1 MNDTPTPYFEELN
14 DELVVVFNNVMWIE
28 EAALK
33 QSYFS
38 DITLKDMH
46 TIDAISMY
54 SEKSASQVAKMIHL
68 TPSAMTTAIDRL
80 VDKGYIERRRS
91 DKDRR
96 VVRLGLTHKGRVV
109 YRAHQEFHRDLTHN
123 LLKDMQGSEVETVR
137 RAIHN
142 LVSYLRNV
150 RNIKGEPWNI

>member
-96 VVRLGLTHKGRVV
+96 VVRLG
-109 YRAHQEFHRDLTHN
+109 
-123 LLKDMQGSEVETVR
+123 
-137 RAIHN
+137 
-142 LVSYLRNV
+142 
-150 RNIKGEPWNI
+150 

>member
-1 MNDTPTPYFEELN
+1 MNEKVTIDFETLN
-14 DELVVVFNNVMWIE
+14 SDLVDVFNNVMWIE

-54 SEKSASQVAKMIHL
+54 SEKSASQVAKIIHL
-68 TPSAMTTAIDRL
+68 TPSAMTTAIDKL
-80 VDKGYIERRRS
+80 VEKGYIERRRS
-91 DKDRR
+91 NTDRR

-109 YRAHQEFHRDLTHN
+109 YRAHQGFHRDLTHN
-123 LLKDMQGSEVETVR
+123 LLRDMQPTEIEVVQ

-142 LVSYLRNV
+142 LVRYLANV
-150 RNIKGEPWNI
+150 IKH

>member
-1 MNDTPTPYFEELN
+1 MNEAITLEFEELN
-14 DELVVVFNNVMWIE
+14 SELVDVFNNVMWIE

-33 QSYFS
+33 QSDFS

-68 TPSAMTTAIDRL
+68 TPSAMTTAIDKL
-80 VDKGYIERRRS
+80 VDKGYVERRRS
-91 DKDRR
+91 NTDRR

-109 YRAHQEFHRDLTHN
+109 YRAHQVFHRDLAHN
-123 LLKDMQGSEVETVR
+123 LLKDMQPTEIAAVK

-142 LVSYLRNV
+142 LVCYLANV
-150 RNIKGEPWNI
+150 IKQ

>member
-1 MNDTPTPYFEELN
+1 MNESVLEDFEELN
-14 DELVVVFNNVMWIE
+14 NELVSVFNNVMWIE
-28 EAALK
+28 ETALK

-54 SEKSASQVAKMIHL
+54 SEKSASQVAKIIHL

-91 DKDRR
+91 NTDRR

-109 YRAHQEFHRDLTHN
+109 YRAHQGFHRDLTHN
-123 LLKDMQGSEVETVR
+123 LL
-137 RAIHN
+137 A
-142 LVSYLRNV
+142 VSYTHLTLPTN
-150 RNIKGEPWNI
+150 

>member
-1 MNDTPTPYFEELN
+1 MNEIAPLDFESLN
-14 DELVVVFNNVMWIE
+14 DELVDVFNNVMWIE

-33 QSYFS
+33 KSDFS

-54 SEKSASQVAKMIHL
+54 SEKSASQVARIVHL
-68 TPSAMTTAIDRL
+68 TPSAMTTAIDKL

-91 DKDRR
+91 NQDRR

-109 YRAHQEFHRDLTHN
+109 YRAHQGFHRDLAHN
-123 LLKDMQGSEVETVR
+123 LLNNMEPEEMVVVKK
-137 RAIHN
+137 AIHN
-142 LVSYLRNV
+142 LVCYLANV
-150 RNIKGEPWNI
+150 IKH

>member
-1 MNDTPTPYFEELN
+1 
-14 DELVVVFNNVMWIE
+14 
-28 EAALK
+28 
-33 QSYFS
+33 
-38 DITLKDMH
+38 MH

-123 LLKDMQGSEVETVR
+123 LLKDMQDSEVQTVR